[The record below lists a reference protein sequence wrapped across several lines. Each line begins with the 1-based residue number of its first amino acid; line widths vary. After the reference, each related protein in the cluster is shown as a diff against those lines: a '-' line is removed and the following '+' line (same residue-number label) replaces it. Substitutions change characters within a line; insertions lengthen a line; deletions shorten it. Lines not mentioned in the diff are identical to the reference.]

1 VAGELIV
8 LVGLPAA
15 IESSCVIFVELFVVL
30 DVMGILLVEET
41 LVVS

>member
-30 DVMGILLVEET
+30 DILLVEET

>member
-1 VAGELIV
+1 MAGELIV

-30 DVMGILLVEET
+30 DILLVEET